1 MSDEV
6 GETVNENQKL
16 ATQEEQITKPAPKV
30 KPQREK
36 DPKKVAAG
44 KKLAEKNRQA
54 KAALEREIKREIAEK
69 EQENENS
76 AGWLPEMSFQTVLS
90 IVGIAFTAFEL
101 YQRFRQKESSVSVQ
115 STISPRA
122 EPKHSGGD
130 RESGEAAGAKLGA
143 ERSDS
148 GATAELEKAKRRRAK
163 PREAPSVQKSE
174 WCERIADQRSIIYFF
189 LTTKMSEQN
198 KLVKMVTDSAV
209 LVGLTAGVGYLAK
222 KILKENFLGDP
233 SSNVMNYAK
242 FTGVLAGSMAL
253 KTYLEDQKI
262 LPKSI

>member
-16 ATQEEQITKPAPKV
+16 ASQEEQITKPAPKV

-44 KKLAEKNRQA
+44 KKLAEKNRKA
-54 KAALEREIKREIAEK
+54 KAALEREVKREREIAEK

-122 EPKHSGGD
+122 EPKHS
-130 RESGEAAGAKLGA
+130 EAL
-143 ERSDS
+143 S
-148 GATAELEKAKRRRAK
+148 
-163 PREAPSVQKSE
+163 EAPTRVAPAGE
-174 WCERIADQRSIIYFF
+174 TPRSPVSAKIG
-189 LTTKMSEQN
+189 
-198 KLVKMVTDSAV
+198 MV
-209 LVGLTAGVGYLAK
+209 
-222 KILKENFLGDP
+222 
-233 SSNVMNYAK
+233 
-242 FTGVLAGSMAL
+242 
-253 KTYLEDQKI
+253 
-262 LPKSI
+262 